1 MDTSRLFKKNPH
13 GSTRRPMSTVSQKLV
28 AKSERPSNLASENP
42 KSTLSLDYC
51 NYEGDLLLTFL
62 LFLKNL
68 A

>member
-42 KSTLSLDYC
+42 KSTLSLGYGH
-51 NYEGDLLLTFL
+51 YQYIRGISYLPFFTF
-62 LFLKNL
+62 
-68 A
+68 